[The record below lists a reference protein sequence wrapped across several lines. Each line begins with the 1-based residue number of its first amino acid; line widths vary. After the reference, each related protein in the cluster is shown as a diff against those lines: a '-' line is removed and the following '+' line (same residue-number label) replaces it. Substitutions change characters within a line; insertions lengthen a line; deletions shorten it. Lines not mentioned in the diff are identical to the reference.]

1 MNRVIVSAA
10 ALLAL
15 AACTAQN
22 PRAQVSSAEAAV
34 AAAGQL
40 ALTYMQ
46 LPPCTGTNI
55 PACSRPSI
63 KAQIK
68 TSFDATY
75 ATLTAAQV
83 DADAG
88 RPVNTV
94 ALNAAVAS
102 LQAVV
107 AGLPKGQ

>member
-1 MNRVIVSAA
+1 MTRFTLSAA

-15 AACTAQN
+15 AACTPQN

-34 AAAGQL
+34 AAAGQV

-46 LPPCTGTNI
+46 LPTCTRTESLV
-55 PACSRPSI
+55 CSRPAI

-68 TSFDATY
+68 TSFDAAY
-75 ATLTAAQV
+75 VTLVSAQA

-88 RPVNTV
+88 KPVNTV

-102 LQAVV
+102 LQAVI